1 MCNKNLKLIY
11 CKNVKVRLFEKNNNI
26 NPKQKAKGKEKR
38 KKKKKKLGKGTLI

>member
-26 NPKQKAKGKEKR
+26 NPKQKAKEK
-38 KKKKKKLGKGTLI
+38 KNSLAKAL